1 MFCRFGA
8 CFNISPWIL
17 LLLLLAASECFLFG
31 FLLFLPVY
39 QEVIQ
44 IFCILIF
51 LMPLAA
57 IFPPSNRK
65 FKFINVSWIQGWYS
79 GCHSL
84 QIESFFPF
92 ENYFYQKFLVYPFCY
107 YISCYRFFL
116 QKHELRYIKV
126 VSTTNNEYESS

>member
-17 LLLLLAASECFLFG
+17 LLLLLAASECFLFD
-31 FLLFLPVY
+31 FFLFLPVY

-57 IFPPSNRK
+57 IFPPSNQSSNLSMFLEFRADILVATPTRLSPFFHLK
-65 FKFINVSWIQGWYS
+65 IIFIKSYWSI
-79 GCHSL
+79 L
-84 QIESFFPF
+84 FAI
-92 ENYFYQKFLVYPFCY
+92 
-107 YISCYRFFL
+107 I
-116 QKHELRYIKV
+116 
-126 VSTTNNEYESS
+126 